1 MTGSRSFRGRP
12 PRLARTPT
20 GELDL
25 LALVVI
31 WGVNFT
37 VVKVVLREV
46 DPLAFN
52 ALRFPFAAL
61 TVWILLRAQGRRLC
75 PRPRDRAR
83 VAWLSLLGHVAYQA
97 FFILGLSVT
106 LAGNASLMLATVPM
120 WIAILSP
127 ALGHER
133 FSWIILG
140 GVGITMAGL
149 TLVILGGSAGMA
161 LGGETLRG
169 DLLMLCSAVVWA
181 LYTVLGRRAV
191 RRNGA
196 LEMTAWTLWLGTPA
210 LVLMGLPGLLRTDF
224 GSLSAGAWIGIA
236 YAGVL
241 AIGIAYFIW
250 YRGVQRLGSSRTAV
264 YSNLVPV
271 AAILTAWLWIGETP
285 RALQLLGAGVIL
297 AGIAV
302 VRLAPPARAG
312 DRARRRAL
320 KERRRSEKAA
330 RSRRTPS

>member
-1 MTGSRSFRGRP
+1 MKAASSRGNRA
-12 PRLARTPT
+12 PRLARTHT

-31 WGVNFT
+31 WGVNFS
-37 VVKVVLREV
+37 VVKLVLQEV
-46 DPLAFN
+46 EPLAFN

-61 TVWILLRAQGRRLC
+61 TVWILLRAQGRRVM
-75 PRPRDRAR
+75 PRRRDWAR
-83 VAWLSLLGHVAYQA
+83 VGWLSLFGHMAYQV
-97 FFILGLSVT
+97 FFIFGLSLT
-106 LAGNASLMLATVPM
+106 MAGNASLMLATVPM

-133 FSWIILG
+133 FSWMVLG
-140 GVGITMAGL
+140 GVAVTMTGL
-149 TLVILGGSAGMA
+149 VLVILGGSAGFA

-169 DLLMLCSAVVWA
+169 DLFMLAAAVVWA

-196 LEMTAWTLWLGTPA
+196 LEMTAWTLWLGTPV

-224 GSLSAGAWIGIA
+224 GSLSGGAWAGIA

-285 RALQLLGAGVIL
+285 RALQVLGAGVIL
-297 AGIAV
+297 AGIGV
-302 VRLAPPARAG
+302 VRLAPPTRAG

-320 KERRRSEKAA
+320 RERRRARKAQ
-330 RSRRTPS
+330 SRRTSS

>member
-1 MTGSRSFRGRP
+1 MRGSPARA
-12 PRLARTPT
+12 PRLARAHT

-37 VVKVVLREV
+37 VVKVVLEEV
-46 DPLAFN
+46 EPLVFN

-61 TVWILLRAQGRRLC
+61 TVWILLRAQGRRLM
-75 PRPRDRAR
+75 PRRRDWAR
-83 VAWLSLLGHVAYQA
+83 VAWLSLFGHLGYQV
-97 FFILGLSVT
+97 FFIFGLALT
-106 LAGNASLMLATVPM
+106 LAGNASLMLATVPG

-133 FSWIILG
+133 FSWVVLG
-140 GVGITMAGL
+140 GVAIAMTGM

-169 DLLMLCSAVVWA
+169 DLFMLAAAVVWA

-210 LVLMGLPGLLRTDF
+210 LVLIGLPGLLRTDF
-224 GSLSAGAWIGIA
+224 GSVSAGAWAGIA

-302 VRLAPPARAG
+302 VRLAPPTRAG

-320 KERRRSEKAA
+320 RERRRAEKTAG
-330 RSRRTPS
+330 SRRTPS

>member
-1 MTGSRSFRGRP
+1 MRGSRARA
-12 PRLARTPT
+12 PRLARAHT
-20 GELDL
+20 GQLDL

-37 VVKVVLREV
+37 VVKVVLQEV
-46 DPLAFN
+46 EPLAFN

-61 TVWILLRAQGRRLC
+61 TVWILLRAQGRRLM
-75 PRPRDRAR
+75 PRRRDWAR
-83 VAWLSLLGHVAYQA
+83 VAWLSLFGHLGYQV
-97 FFILGLSVT
+97 FFIFGLALT
-106 LAGNASLMLATVPM
+106 LAGNASLMLATVPG

-133 FSWIILG
+133 FSWMVLG
-140 GVGITMAGL
+140 GVATAMAGM
-149 TLVILGGSAGMA
+149 TLVILGGPAGMA

-169 DLLMLCSAVVWA
+169 DLFMLAAAVVWA

-224 GSLSAGAWIGIA
+224 GSLSVGAWAGIV

-250 YRGVQRLGSSRTAV
+250 YRGVRRLGSSRTAV

-302 VRLAPPARAG
+302 VRLAPPTRAG

-320 KERRRSEKAA
+320 REHRRAEKAA
-330 RSRRTPS
+330 RSRRTTS

>member
-1 MTGSRSFRGRP
+1 MSPKPGAGRRLP
-12 PRLARTPT
+12 LARTPV

-37 VVKVVLREV
+37 VVKVALREV
-46 DPLAFN
+46 EPMAFN

-61 TVWILLRAQGRRLC
+61 AVWIVLRAQGRRLL
-75 PRPRDRAR
+75 PRGRDWTR
-83 VAWLSLLGHVAYQA
+83 VAWLSVLGHVAYQV
-97 FFILGLSVT
+97 FFITGLSIT

-133 FSWIILG
+133 FSWTVLG
-140 GVGITMAGL
+140 GVSITMAGL
-149 TLVILGGSAGMA
+149 TLVIIGGSSGMA
-161 LGGETLRG
+161 LGGETMRG
-169 DLLMLCSAVVWA
+169 DLFMLAAAVVWA
-181 LYTVLGRRAV
+181 LYTVLGRRLV

-196 LEMTAWTLWLGTPA
+196 LEVTAWTLWVGTVA
-210 LVLMGLPGLLRTDF
+210 LVLMGLPDLLRTDF
-224 GSLSAGAWIGIA
+224 TGISAGAWLGIV

-241 AIGIAYFIW
+241 AIGVAYFIW
-250 YRGVQRLGSSRTAV
+250 YRGVQRLGSSSTAV

-285 RALQLLGAGVIL
+285 GALQVLGAGVIL

-302 VRLAPPARAG
+302 VRLAPPTRAG
-312 DRARRRAL
+312 DRARRRAAR
-320 KERRRSEKAA
+320 ERRRAEKAA

>member
-1 MTGSRSFRGRP
+1 MRGSRARA
-12 PRLARTPT
+12 PRLARART

-37 VVKVVLREV
+37 VVKVVLQEV
-46 DPLAFN
+46 EPLVFN

-61 TVWILLRAQGRRLC
+61 TVWILLRAQGRRLM
-75 PRPRDRAR
+75 PRRRDWAR
-83 VAWLSLLGHVAYQA
+83 VAWLSLFGHLGYQV
-97 FFILGLSVT
+97 FFIFGLALT
-106 LAGNASLMLATVPM
+106 LAGNASLMLATVPG

-133 FSWIILG
+133 FSLVVLG
-140 GVGITMAGL
+140 GVGTAMVGM
-149 TLVILGGSAGMA
+149 TLVILGGPAGMA

-169 DLLMLCSAVVWA
+169 DLFMLAAAVVWA

-224 GSLSAGAWIGIA
+224 GSLSVGAWAGVL

-250 YRGVQRLGSSRTAV
+250 YRGVRRLGSSRTAV

-302 VRLAPPARAG
+302 VRLAPPTRAG

-320 KERRRSEKAA
+320 RERRRAEKAA

>member
-1 MTGSRSFRGRP
+1 MTSPKPEARRRLP
-12 PRLARTPT
+12 LARTPA

-31 WGVNFT
+31 WGVNFS
-37 VVKVVLREV
+37 VVKVVLQEV
-46 DPLAFN
+46 EPLAFN

-61 TVWILLRAQGRRLC
+61 TVWVLLRAQGRRLM
-75 PRPRDRAR
+75 PRRRDWPR
-83 VAWLSLLGHVAYQA
+83 VAWLSLFGHAAYQV
-97 FFILGLSVT
+97 FFIFGLSLT
-106 LAGNASLMLATVPM
+106 FAGNASLMLATVPM

-133 FSWIILG
+133 FSWVILG
-140 GVGITMAGL
+140 GVGITMSGM

-161 LGGETLRG
+161 LGGVTLRG
-169 DLLMLCSAVVWA
+169 DLFMLASAVVWA

-210 LVLMGLPGLLRTDF
+210 IVLMGLPGLMRTDL
-224 GSLSAGAWIGIA
+224 GSLSAGAWLGIA

-241 AIGIAYFIW
+241 AIGLAYFIW
-250 YRGVQRLGSSRTAV
+250 YRGVRRLGSSRTAV

-271 AAILTAWLWIGETP
+271 AALLTAWLWIGETP
-285 RALQLLGAGVIL
+285 RVLQVLGAGVIL

-302 VRLAPPARAG
+302 VRLAPPTRAG
-312 DRARRRAL
+312 DRARRRAARA
-320 KERRRSEKAA
+320 RRRTEKAA

>member
-1 MTGSRSFRGRP
+1 MNASPTGA
-12 PRLARTPT
+12 PRLARAPT
-20 GELDL
+20 GEFDL
-25 LALVVI
+25 LGLVVI

-37 VVKVVLREV
+37 VVKVVLQEI

-61 TVWILLRAQGRRLC
+61 AVWVLLRARGKRLTPRR
-75 PRPRDRAR
+75 RDRAR
-83 VAWLSLLGHVAYQA
+83 VAWLSLLGHVAYQI
-97 FFILGLSVT
+97 FFIFGLSLT
-106 LAGNASLMLATVPM
+106 LAGNAALMLATVPM
-120 WIAILSP
+120 WIAILSV

-133 FSWIILG
+133 FSWTIL
-140 GVGITMAGL
+140 VGISITMAGMA
-149 TLVILGGSAGMA
+149 LVIMGGSGGTA
-161 LGGETLRG
+161 LGGATLRG
-169 DLLMLCSAVVWA
+169 DLLMLAAAVAWA

-210 LVLMGLPGLLRTDF
+210 LVLMGLPGLLRTGL
-224 GSLSAGAWIGIA
+224 GSLSAGAWAGIA
-236 YAGVL
+236 YAGVM

-250 YRGVQRLGSSRTAV
+250 YRGVRRLGSSRTAV

-302 VRLAPPARAG
+302 VRLAPPTRAG
-312 DRARRRAL
+312 DRTRRRAAR
-320 KERRRSEKAA
+320 ERRRTEKATRA
-330 RSRRTPS
+330 GRTRP

>member
-1 MTGSRSFRGRP
+1 MMSPKPDAGRRLP
-12 PRLARTPT
+12 LARTPV

-37 VVKVVLREV
+37 VVKVALREIE
-46 DPLAFN
+46 PMAFN

-61 TVWILLRAQGRRLC
+61 AVWIVLRAQGRRLL
-75 PRPRDRAR
+75 PRAGDWTR
-83 VAWLSLLGHVAYQA
+83 VAWLSVLGHVAYQV
-97 FFILGLSVT
+97 FFITGLSIT

-133 FSWIILG
+133 FSWIVLG
-140 GVGITMAGL
+140 GVSITMAGL
-149 TLVILGGSAGMA
+149 SLVILGGPSGMA

-169 DLLMLCSAVVWA
+169 DLFMLASAVVWA
-181 LYTVLGRRAV
+181 LYTVLGRRLV

-196 LEMTAWTLWLGTPA
+196 LEVTAWTLWVGTAA
-210 LVLMGLPGLLRTDF
+210 LVLIGLPDLLRTDF
-224 GSLSAGAWIGIA
+224 TGISAGAWLGTA

-241 AIGIAYFIW
+241 AIGVAYFIW
-250 YRGVQRLGSSRTAV
+250 YRGVQRLGASRTAV

-271 AAILTAWLWIGETP
+271 AAILTAWIWIGETP
-285 RALQLLGAGVIL
+285 QALQVLGAGVIL

-302 VRLAPPARAG
+302 VRLAPPTRAG
-312 DRARRRAL
+312 DRARRRVAR
-320 KERRRSEKAA
+320 ERRRAEKAA
-330 RSRRTPS
+330 RSRRTSS

>member
-1 MTGSRSFRGRP
+1 MRTRSARA

-31 WGVNFT
+31 WGVNFS
-37 VVKVVLREV
+37 VVKVVLQEV
-46 DPLAFN
+46 EPLAFN
-52 ALRFPFAAL
+52 ALRFPLAAL
-61 TVWILLRAQGRRLC
+61 TVWILLRVRRRRMM

-83 VAWLSLLGHVAYQA
+83 VAWLSLLGHVAYQI
-97 FFILGLSVT
+97 FFIFGLSLT

-133 FSWIILG
+133 FSWMIVA
-140 GVGITMAGL
+140 GVAVTMTGL
-149 TLVILGGSAGMA
+149 VFVILGGSAGIA
-161 LGGETLRG
+161 LGGVTLRG
-169 DLLMLCSAVVWA
+169 DLFMLASAVVWA

-210 LVLMGLPGLLRTDF
+210 LVLIGLPSLLRTDF
-224 GSLSAGAWIGIA
+224 GSLSAGAWAGIA

-241 AIGIAYFIW
+241 AIAIAYFIW
-250 YRGVQRLGSSRTAV
+250 YRGVHRLGSSRTAV

-302 VRLAPPARAG
+302 VRLAPPSRAG
-312 DRARRRAL
+312 DRARRRAAR
-320 KERRRSEKAA
+320 ERRRAGKAA
-330 RSRRTPS
+330 QSRRPSS

>member
-1 MTGSRSFRGRP
+1 MSPQTDAPRP
-12 PRLARTPT
+12 PPLARTPV

-37 VVKVVLREV
+37 VVKVALREIE
-46 DPLAFN
+46 PLAFN

-61 TVWILLRAQGRRLC
+61 AVWILLRSQGRRML
-75 PRPRDRAR
+75 PRAR
-83 VAWLSLLGHVAYQA
+83 DWTRVVWLSVLGHVAYQV
-97 FFILGLSVT
+97 FFITGLSIT
-106 LAGNASLMLATVPM
+106 LAGNASLMLSTVPM

-127 ALGHER
+127 AMGHER
-133 FSWIILG
+133 FSWLILG
-140 GVGITMAGL
+140 GVSITMAGM
-149 TLVILGGSAGMA
+149 TLVILGGSSGMT

-169 DLLMLCSAVVWA
+169 DLFMLGAAVVWA
-181 LYTVLGRRAV
+181 LYTVLGRRLV

-196 LEMTAWTLWLGTPA
+196 LEVTAWTLWVGTVA
-210 LVLMGLPGLLRTDF
+210 LVLIGLPDLLRTDF
-224 GSLSAGAWIGIA
+224 MAISAGTWLGTA

-241 AIGIAYFIW
+241 AIGLAYFIW

-271 AAILTAWLWIGETP
+271 VAILTAWLWIGETP

-302 VRLAPPARAG
+302 VRLAPPTRAG
-312 DRARRRAL
+312 DRARRRASRQ
-320 KERRRSEKAA
+320 RRRAEKMAS
-330 RSRRTPS
+330 SRRMPS

>member
-1 MTGSRSFRGRP
+1 MRP
-12 PRLARTPT
+12 PRLARTRT
-20 GELDL
+20 SELDL
-25 LALVVI
+25 LVLVVI

-61 TVWILLRAQGRRLC
+61 AVWVLMRWQGRRLL
-75 PRPRDRAR
+75 PRPRDRAKI
-83 VAWLSLLGHVAYQA
+83 AWLSVLGHVAYQV
-97 FFILGLSVT
+97 FFIIGLSIT

-127 ALGHER
+127 VLGHER
-133 FSWIILG
+133 FSWMVLG
-140 GVGITMAGL
+140 GVLVTMAGL
-149 TLVILGGSAGMA
+149 TLVILGGASGMS

-169 DLLMLCSAVVWA
+169 DLCMLAAAVVWA
-181 LYTVLGRRAV
+181 LYTVLGRRLV

-196 LEMTAWTLWLGTPA
+196 LEVTAWTLWLGTAA
-210 LVLMGLPGLLRTDF
+210 LVVIGIPGLLRTD
-224 GSLSAGAWIGIA
+224 LTAISAGAWAGIA

-241 AIGIAYFIW
+241 AVGVAYFIW
-250 YRGVQRLGSSRTAV
+250 YRGVRRLGSSGTAV

-285 RALQLLGAGVIL
+285 RALQVVGAGVIL

-320 KERRRSEKAA
+320 RDQRRARKAA
-330 RSRRTPS
+330 RSGRTPS

>member
-1 MTGSRSFRGRP
+1 MRTVPGGGPRP
-12 PRLARTPT
+12 PRLARSAT

-25 LALVVI
+25 LCLVVI
-31 WGVNFT
+31 WGVNFS
-37 VVKVVLREV
+37 VVKVVLQEV

-61 TVWILLRAQGRRLC
+61 TVWILMRARGRRLM

-83 VAWLSLLGHVAYQA
+83 VAWLSLFGHVAYQV
-97 FFILGLSVT
+97 FFIFGLSLT

-120 WIAILSP
+120 WIAILSL

-133 FSWIILG
+133 FSWMILG
-140 GVGITMAGL
+140 GVSITMAGMS
-149 TLVILGGSAGMA
+149 LVILGASTGMA
-161 LGGETLRG
+161 LGGVTLRG
-169 DLLMLCSAVVWA
+169 DLFMLAAAVVWA

-210 LVLMGLPGLLRTDF
+210 LVLMGLPSLLRTDF
-224 GSLSAGAWIGIA
+224 GALSAGAWLGIV
-236 YAGVL
+236 YAGAL
-241 AIGIAYFIW
+241 AIGLAYFIW
-250 YRGVQRLGSSRTAV
+250 YRGVQRLGSSRTAA

-271 AAILTAWLWIGETP
+271 AALLTAWLWIGETP

-302 VRLAPPARAG
+302 VRLAPPTRAG
-312 DRARRRAL
+312 DRARRRAARD
-320 KERRRSEKAA
+320 RRKAGKAA
-330 RSRRTPS
+330 RSGRTQS

>member
-1 MTGSRSFRGRP
+1 MRTRFARA

-20 GELDL
+20 SELDL

-31 WGVNFT
+31 WGVNFS
-37 VVKVVLREV
+37 VVKVVLQEV
-46 DPLAFN
+46 EPLAFN

-61 TVWILLRAQGRRLC
+61 TVWILLRAQGRRVM
-75 PRPRDRAR
+75 PRRGDWAR
-83 VAWLSLLGHVAYQA
+83 VAWLSLFGHLAYQV
-97 FFILGLSVT
+97 FFIFGLSLT

-127 ALGHER
+127 VLGHER
-133 FSWIILG
+133 FSWVVLG
-140 GVGITMAGL
+140 GISVTMTGL
-149 TLVILGGSAGMA
+149 VLVILGGPAGIT
-161 LGGETLRG
+161 LGGVTLRG
-169 DLLMLCSAVVWA
+169 DLCMLAAAVVWA

-191 RRNGA
+191 RRSGA

-210 LVLMGLPGLLRTDF
+210 LVLLGLPGLLRTDF
-224 GSLSAGAWIGIA
+224 GSLSVGAWAGIA

-241 AIGIAYFIW
+241 AIAIAYFIW

-302 VRLAPPARAG
+302 VRLAPPTRAG

-320 KERRRSEKAA
+320 RERRRAEKAA
-330 RSRRTPS
+330 RSRRTRS